1 MVDSASSLAS
11 DTYTVVGLLLSLAG
25 LLATFFSVQLSQW
38 LMNLLA
44 TNSKWEAYKNGRDA
58 EDKAARREC
67 SAELRASYN
76 VVPFATT
83 IIIGLFI
90 FFIIRGSF
98 SALGSIPNSAL
109 KEILQTALLAFVC
122 CYGFL
127 ALALMITGYIVGFQ
141 LSAKIKASGKAA

>member
-1 MVDSASSLAS
+1 MVDSSASPS

-44 TNSKWEAYKNGRDA
+44 TNSKWEAYKNGRDDEA
-58 EDKAARREC
+58 KAARREC
-67 SAELRASYN
+67 FAELRASHN
-76 VVPFATT
+76 FVPLATT
-83 IIIGLFI
+83 IIIGLFV

-98 SALGSIPNSAL
+98 SALGTISNSAL
-109 KEILQTALLAFVC
+109 KEILQNALLAFVW

-127 ALALMITGYIVGFQ
+127 AGALITAGYILGFR
-141 LSAKIKASGKAA
+141 LSAKTKQ